1 VRKVFEIGR
10 LTGLAYLVVFFCA
23 LSWAK
28 DFLLPVVLATLI
40 SFLLTPAVTS
50 LERLG
55 LHPGLAVLST
65 VAIAFA
71 LIGAVLTA
79 VSVQAVDLVN
89 ALPKYRDNIE
99 AKWVSIQKGPPGPVN
114 LAFRNVGELVS
125 DLGKISASAGG
136 SQQPEPAKVQI
147 VSGPDRLVSL
157 VKASLTPI
165 VGPVGEFAVVV
176 VLVVFMLIERK
187 RLRQRFLEMVGHSR
201 LATTTL
207 AIDEAG
213 TRLSSF
219 LLVQLQVNSGFAFLL
234 GLGLYLIGIPNA
246 MLWAVLTLVL
256 RFLPYVGIWIS
267 AFFTLA
273 LSVAISSTW
282 KEPTLVAALY
292 VVLETFTNNVIEPFA
307 LAGSTGMSP
316 LAVIVSALFWT
327 WLWGP
332 VGLLLATPLTACLV
346 TLGRYFPAF
355 YPWSA
360 LLAAQPPTS
369 SESRLI
375 LLLTEGRLVEARV
388 LMRELTGMQLSVR
401 TAEELIVP
409 TIRTIENDLFPGSGV
424 IQTKSRIY
432 EEMRELIE
440 ELNVEV
446 RTNSEIAAPTLDPQ
460 TSRVVIVPFVGEGD
474 ELVGDILLRLLA
486 AEGTSSILLP
496 WKILRAEK
504 LQRLQEIRPQCVVI
518 SAIEARSTKAVAK
531 ITRSIQQLLQ
541 DAVIVIGL
549 WSLPQ
554 EGAARLIRRIRE
566 SQNCSVYTNLEQAVQ
581 GIISMSIPAKRET
594 GSK

>member
-1 VRKVFEIGR
+1 
-10 LTGLAYLVVFFCA
+10 
-23 LSWAK
+23 
-28 DFLLPVVLATLI
+28 
-40 SFLLTPAVTS
+40 
-50 LERLG
+50 
-55 LHPGLAVLST
+55 
-65 VAIAFA
+65 
-71 LIGAVLTA
+71 
-79 VSVQAVDLVN
+79 
-89 ALPKYRDNIE
+89 
-99 AKWVSIQKGPPGPVN
+99 
-114 LAFRNVGELVS
+114 
-125 DLGKISASAGG
+125 
-136 SQQPEPAKVQI
+136 
-147 VSGPDRLVSL
+147 
-157 VKASLTPI
+157 VKAGLTPI
-165 VGPVGEFAVVV
+165 IGPVGEFAVVV

-187 RLRQRFLEMVGHSR
+187 RLRQRFLEVVGHSR

-219 LLVQLQVNSGFAFLL
+219 LLMQFQVNSGFALLL

-256 RFLPYVGIWIS
+256 RFLPYIGIWIS

-292 VVLETFTNNVIEPFA
+292 VILETFTNNVIEPFA

-375 LLLTEGRLVEARV
+375 LLLTEGRLVEARA

-432 EEMRELIE
+432 EEMRVLIE

-446 RTNSEIAAPTLDPQ
+446 GTDLQTAAPDPQ
-460 TSRVVIVPFVGEGD
+460 ASRVVIVPFVGEGD

-486 AEGTSSILLP
+486 AEGISSILLP
-496 WKILRAEK
+496 WRILRAEK

-531 ITRSIQQLLQ
+531 ITRSTQQLLQ

-566 SQNCSVYTNLEQAVQ
+566 SQNCSVYTNLEQAFQ
-581 GIISMSIPAKRET
+581 GSLQ
-594 GSK
+594 